1 MNVQKHGYEK
11 APHEPRRGALTA
23 RMLPPRLAGACL
35 EFQAGAVCILGVRR
49 GFLRVRQRP
58 TLVRRTVTLR
68 TVALRP
74 AAGQDRGVEAKG
86 GLRCADSQ
94 EVSPSAR
101 WSRWRRPARLQAADP
116 VADFY
121 SGRSVQLVIGYA
133 PGGGYDIYA
142 RALARHMARHI
153 PGNPSIVVQN
163 MPGAGSIKAA
173 NYLYNIAPK
182 DGSAFGGFS
191 RGAFLDPLLGRGEGV
206 QYVAAKYGWL
216 GSISNEVGVCA
227 FRSDSG
233 VATWR
238 DMQTKSYV
246 IGSTG
251 AGADSD
257 VFPAV
262 LRKMFG
268 LPLKVVTGYHS
279 AADVVLAITR
289 KEVDGRCGWSWS
301 SMMAWNKDMFQSKA
315 INVAVQLSTA
325 EARRAARHAH
335 DPGAAR
341 ASADQQSALKLI
353 LSRQVMARPYVAPPG
368 IPPERLAALRAAFD
382 ATMKDPVFLAEAQH
396 QDLEV
401 RPVSGTEA
409 AALINEIYA
418 SPPGVV
424 KLAIEAMKE

>member
-1 MNVQKHGYEK
+1 MSRFERGLAVCALGVV
-11 APHEPRRGALTA
+11 AAVGALA
-23 RMLPPRLAGACL
+23 
-35 EFQAGAVCILGVRR
+35 Q
-49 GFLRVRQRP
+49 
-58 TLVRRTVTLR
+58 
-68 TVALRP
+68 
-74 AAGQDRGVEAKG
+74 
-86 GLRCADSQ
+86 ADS
-94 EVSPSAR
+94 A
-101 WSRWRRPARLQAADP
+101 AYAADP
-116 VADFY
+116 VTDFY
-121 SGRSVQLVIGYA
+121 AGRTLQLVIGYA

-142 RALARHMARHI
+142 RALARYMARHI

-233 VATWR
+233 IATWQ
-238 DMQTKSYV
+238 DMKSKPYV

-257 VFPAV
+257 VFPIV

-268 LPLKVVTGYHS
+268 LPMKVVTGYRS

-301 SMMAWNKDMFQSKA
+301 SLMAWNKDMFQSKA
-315 INVAVQLSTA
+315 ITVALQLASQKLA
-325 EARRAARHAH
+325 ELPDTPSIVEVAR
-335 DPGAAR
+335 D
-341 ASADQQSALKLI
+341 ADQQAALKLI
-353 LSRQVMARPYVAPPG
+353 LSRQMIARPYVAPPG
-368 IPPERLAALRAAFD
+368 IPPERLNALRQAFD
-382 ATMKDPVFLAEAQH
+382 ATMKDPEFLAEAQR

-401 RPVSGTEA
+401 RPLSGTEA

-418 SPPGVV
+418 SPPAVV
-424 KLAIEAMKE
+424 KLAIDVMKE

>member
-1 MNVQKHGYEK
+1 MNRFVRSL
-11 APHEPRRGALTA
+11 ALRALAAAVAAGALI
-23 RMLPPRLAGACL
+23 
-35 EFQAGAVCILGVRR
+35 QAN
-49 GFLRVRQRP
+49 
-58 TLVRRTVTLR
+58 
-68 TVALRP
+68 
-74 AAGQDRGVEAKG
+74 
-86 GLRCADSQ
+86 
-94 EVSPSAR
+94 
-101 WSRWRRPARLQAADP
+101 RPARAADP
-116 VADFY
+116 IADFY
-121 SGRSVQLVIGYA
+121 SGRNVQLVIGYA
-133 PGGGYDIYA
+133 PGGGYDVYA
-142 RALARHMARHI
+142 RALARYMGRHI

-191 RGAFLDPLLGRGEGV
+191 RGAFLDPLLGRADGV

-233 VATWR
+233 IATWQ
-238 DMQTKSYV
+238 DMQRKPYV

-257 VFPAV
+257 VFPTV

-268 LPLKVVTGYHS
+268 LPMKVVTGYHS
-279 AADVVLAITR
+279 AADVVLAISR

-301 SMMAWNKDMFQSKA
+301 SMMAWNKDLYQSKA
-315 INVAVQLSTA
+315 VTVALQLASQKLA
-325 EARRAARHAH
+325 ELPDTPSILEVAR
-335 DPGAAR
+335 D
-341 ASADQQSALKLI
+341 ADQQAALKLI
-353 LSRQVMARPYVAPPG
+353 LSRQTMARPYVAPPG

-382 ATMKDPVFLAEAQH
+382 ATMQDPVFLADAQR

-401 RPVSGTEA
+401 RPVTGIA
-409 AALINEIYA
+409 AEALINEIYA
-418 SPPGVV
+418 SPPAVV